1 MGRYAHMRE
10 AVLDRSRRLAP
21 SLTLVEGIAA
31 KPKLDLV
38 RGDTRLLRLKVQ
50 MTSGEFKTALRA
62 AGFSVENGLVV
73 DVSETCP
80 GFATMPVFRG
90 DGSVDR
96 NGTLSKITLER
107 HAEIARRARSLTG
120 AIGPGDLAE
129 ATLSRTVRR

>member
-1 MGRYAHMRE
+1 M
-10 AVLDRSRRLAP
+10 
-21 SLTLVEGIAA
+21 
-31 KPKLDLV
+31 
-38 RGDTRLLRLKVQ
+38 RLLRLKVQ

-62 AGFSVENGLVV
+62 AGFSVESGQLV

-107 HAEIARRARSLTG
+107 DAEIARRAAESAGRGRQSRH
-120 AIGPGDLAE
+120 GDLVE
-129 ATLSRTVRR
+129 ATLSYRTVRQ